1 MADETLFQGGTL
13 RELFIAAVSRYDET
27 IAQRLEPFVTGP
39 TDLHAQRDE
48 AWRLLSAGGV
58 WAARALSSVGI
69 DGTSER
75 PIGDSDAAFER
86 AQHLD
91 SQLWKLG
98 QQTGFNDAVALLV
111 ESVKLACYHGADL
124 GPQIGG
130 LISTPSALGTPTAIL
145 REREPDPTDL
155 QAIGS
160 NLGDA
165 LRRLSQRNL
174 GDAVQEATAVLSQT
188 TA

>member
-1 MADETLFQGGTL
+1 MADESLFQGGTL
-13 RELFIAAVSRYDET
+13 RERFIAAASRDDEM
-27 IAQRLEPFVTGP
+27 IAQRLEPLLEGP
-39 TDLHAQRDE
+39 TDPRAQRDE

-58 WAARALSSVGI
+58 WAARALSSVGVE
-69 DGTSER
+69 GTEER

-111 ESVKLACYHGADL
+111 ESVKQACYHGADL
-124 GPQIGG
+124 GPHVGG
-130 LISTPSALGTPTAIL
+130 LISTPRAPGGQVPIA
-145 REREPDPTDL
+145 REREPDTTDL

-160 NLGDA
+160 DLGDA
-165 LRRLSQRNL
+165 LRRLSERNL
-174 GDAVQEATAVLSQT
+174 GDTVQEATAVLSQT
-188 TA
+188 PA

>member
-1 MADETLFQGGTL
+1 MADESLFQGGTL
-13 RELFIAAVSRYDET
+13 RDRFVAAVSRDDET
-27 IAQRLEPFVTGP
+27 IAQRLDPLLPGP

-69 DGTSER
+69 DGTDER

-91 SQLWKLG
+91 RQLWKLS

-111 ESVKLACYHGADL
+111 ESVKQACYHAADL

-130 LISTPSALGTPTAIL
+130 LISTARAPGAPVPVT

-155 QAIGS
+155 QALGG
-160 NLGDA
+160 NLGTA
-165 LRRLSQRNL
+165 LRRLSEQDL
-174 GDAVQEATAVLSQT
+174 ADAVREANAFLSQT